1 MVRHGFVTS
10 QDCRQRGE
18 TVPHFRHAFRPIPEP
33 FVSGPR
39 ALATVQLDNAR
50 VRVTEWRFEPGT
62 ATGHHRH
69 QYDYVVVPLTTGPLT
84 IVTAAGETTADLVTG
99 RSYFRQAGVEHDV
112 RNANPFV
119 FVFVE
124 IEIKPMVEGGHAE

>member
-1 MVRHGFVTS
+1 
-10 QDCRQRGE
+10 
-18 TVPHFRHAFRPIPEP
+18 
-33 FVSGPR
+33 VSDSR
-39 ALATVQLDNAR
+39 AVSTVQFDNAR
-50 VRVTEWRFEPGT
+50 VRVTEWRFGPGA

-84 IVTAAGETTADLVTG
+84 IVTASGQTTADLVSG

-112 RNANPFV
+112 RNSNPFV

-124 IEIKPMVEGGHAE
+124 IEIKPTAEGGHAE

>member
-1 MVRHGFVTS
+1 MVRYGFVTS
-10 QDCRQRGE
+10 QDCRQRPE
-18 TVPHFRHAFRPIPEP
+18 TVPHFRHASRPIPEA
-33 FVSGPR
+33 FVSDSR
-39 ALATVQLDNAR
+39 ARATVQLDNAR

-84 IVTAAGETTADLVTG
+84 IVTASGQTTADLVTG

-112 RNANPFV
+112 RNSNPFV
-119 FVFVE
+119 FAFVE
-124 IEIKPMVEGGHAE
+124 IEIKHTAEGGHAE